1 MQSPKAIKEIIKKNL
16 IALNDVWYPS
26 SNLDSSSSL
35 LWPHIQNIP
44 KIKNKEITKNKNANN
59 EINISIEKLCNSHL

>member
-1 MQSPKAIKEIIKKNL
+1 MQSPRAIIEIIKKNL
-16 IALNDVWYPS
+16 TALNDVSYPS
-26 SNLDSSSSL
+26 SNLDSSSAL
-35 LWPHIQNIP
+35 LWPHIQNIK